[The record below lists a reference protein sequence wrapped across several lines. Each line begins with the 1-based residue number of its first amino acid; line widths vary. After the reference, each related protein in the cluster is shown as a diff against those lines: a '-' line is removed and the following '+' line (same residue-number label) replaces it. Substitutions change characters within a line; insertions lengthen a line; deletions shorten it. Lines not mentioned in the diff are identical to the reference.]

1 MLRPPYAI
9 KLSKILY
16 FFRVYGEKI
25 PSGKEPQ
32 WKRAPCDKG
41 TQRLGEN
48 GTVFLDAGGAEALH
62 GWSAVTERYTIF

>member
-1 MLRPPYAI
+1 MQKFAQTFMEI
-9 KLSKILY
+9 K
-16 FFRVYGEKI
+16 VYGEKI

-62 GWSAVTERYTIF
+62 GWSAVTERYKIF

>member
-1 MLRPPYAI
+1 M
-9 KLSKILY
+9 
-16 FFRVYGEKI
+16 VYGEKV